1 MEQVDWAVLA
11 KSAWDALEDE
21 EAANLAAY
29 QGLRADIDLIANHP
43 ELRLD
48 WRGPLDAVRSAAPL
62 PADAL
67 STVMVGLVI
76 VACCVAGRIG
86 RLDATSIR
94 MISAG
99 LLIALQAGHG
109 LRSDAVE
116 LT

>member
-11 KSAWDALEDE
+11 KSAWDALEGE

-48 WRGPLDAVRSAAPL
+48 WRNPLDAIRNAEPL
-62 PADAL
+62 SADAL
-67 STVMVGLVI
+67 STVMIGLVI

-86 RLDATSIR
+86 RLDVASIR
-94 MISAG
+94 LISAG
-99 LLIALQAGHG
+99 LLVALQAGHD
-109 LRSDAVE
+109 LRNPTVE
-116 LT
+116 IT